1 MPAPPL
7 DDAEVRRIAS
17 LAHLALTEEEIALFS
32 RQLGEILD
40 YVRQVQAASTVGVIA
55 MSHVG
60 ADDIHERAD
69 EPRPSLEKAAALGN
83 APDAATEA
91 GFFKVPRVIG

>member
-1 MPAPPL
+1 MSATPL

-17 LAHLALTEEEIALFS
+17 LAHLALTDAEVALFA

-40 YVRQVQAASTVGVIA
+40 YVRQVQAAPTEGVTA
-55 MSHVG
+55 MSHVT
-60 ADDIHERAD
+60 ADDIHDRSD
-69 EPRPSLEKAAALGN
+69 EPHTSLERAAALGN
-83 APDAATEA
+83 APDAAVEA